1 MKNKQNISQILE
13 NLKTDIN
20 NYYIGCA
27 IADKRQELG
36 FSQEETAHFLSISTY
51 DLKLYEA
58 GEKEISPEILYK
70 LSKLFNVKVSSFFYM
85 LNSI

>member
-1 MKNKQNISQILE
+1 MKNKQNVSQILE
-13 NLKTDIN
+13 NLKTEIN

-36 FSQEETAHFLSISTY
+36 FSQEETAHLLNISTY
-51 DLKLYEA
+51 EFKLYET

-70 LSKLFNVKVSSFFYM
+70 LSNIFNVKVSSFFNM
-85 LNSI
+85 LNYI